1 MNDVVLSKIS
11 NIKNCLKRIKDT
23 TKLLPE
29 SLDNNFDIQD
39 IFVLNLQRAIQA
51 TFDITNSIIKKYNLE
66 LPVNYKSGFEIL
78 EKHNFIDANIKER
91 MIKMAGFRN
100 IAIHQY
106 ETINVEILKSI
117 LKNNLQDF
125 ENFYTQILENDK

>member
-1 MNDVVLSKIS
+1 MNDVILAKIS
-11 NIKNCLKRIKDT
+11 TIKNCLKRIKDT
-23 TKLLPE
+23 TKLAPE
-29 SLDNNFDIQD
+29 SIENDFDKQD

-51 TFDITNSIIKKYNLE
+51 TFDITNSMIKEYNLE
-66 LPVNYKSGFEIL
+66 LPINYKSGFEIL
-78 EKHNFIDANIKER
+78 AKHKFIDDKTKEN

-100 IAIHQY
+100 IAVHNY

-125 ENFYTQILENDK
+125 ENFYTQILNN